1 MLEIAIDP
9 NQTKITD
16 HYKLLDEI
24 EMLACSS
31 EEYGNII
38 NEAYKMQRE
47 RLTMCH
53 PELGTEKFS
62 SLFKT
67 LLENIIVNASKV
79 PQARRHDHIIKKFST
94 SLLIYAGPRAYN
106 FLQSNMSGGLPCLR
120 TVQRN
125 IRSEYKTM
133 REGEFLFAD
142 LPAHLNSYKA
152 DKVIAIAEDATRVIA
167 RVEYD
172 GETDRIVGFVLPC
185 DSNGLPISNSFIAT
199 SFSAIKIML
208 N

>member
-1 MLEIAIDP
+1 MAKIDWSRESQKKVSMLKVVIDP

-31 EEYGNII
+31 AEYGNII

-67 LLENIIVNASKV
+67 LLENIIVNANKV
-79 PQARRHDHIIKKFST
+79 PQARCHDHIIKKFST

-106 FLQSNMSGGLPCLR
+106 FLQRNMSGGLPCLR
-120 TVQRN
+120 TV
-125 IRSEYKTM
+125 
-133 REGEFLFAD
+133 
-142 LPAHLNSYKA
+142 H
-152 DKVIAIAEDATRVIA
+152 
-167 RVEYD
+167 
-172 GETDRIVGFVLPC
+172 RI
-185 DSNGLPISNSFIAT
+185 
-199 SFSAIKIML
+199 
-208 N
+208 